1 MPNRRQ
7 FVTGTAAAALGAAAL
22 PRSDASAAQASFR
35 TTPERGGPRTAQPA
49 TGTNLTKFRDPLRIP
64 PVIRPTASTSSVTIR
79 QLATT
84 VQYHSELPP
93 TPVWAYEGSVPG
105 PTIDVR
111 SGQRIRVA
119 WENRIS
125 GSFPATA
132 IAVPFTGLDSL
143 LAPGRGSA
151 TPDPA
156 VAALPAWN
164 VVHLHGSVTGGGND
178 GWTENGVSPGQ
189 AQLSEYPNA
198 QRSTSLWY
206 HDHANGITAFNVFAG
221 LAGQYLI
228 RDAEEDALKLPSGSR
243 EVPLII
249 ADRNIDTDASGVP
262 NGRLLHRIGYID
274 GGDADHPSRLSLPF
288 IGPYNVVNGVIW
300 PYVPVDARWWRF
312 RVLNAANTREYTLE
326 LRLEHADGTLTPVPG
341 ALVQIGGDQGLL
353 PAPVHLDALTLGAAE
368 RADVLI
374 NFGAFPGAR
383 LRLIDTNTSGVSPL
397 GPEVLQFRVGPAP
410 STDTF
415 TLPAVLSPSFR
426 RLTPADI
433 PADHVERWIAFSTD
447 DGTPL
452 GHPEIWEL
460 SPTPAGYLPQNGE
473 RLVTV
478 TGRDGVARSFRRSAH
493 TFEDPVGFFVAKD
506 GWEVWNFVHL
516 TGPGHPAHIHL
527 VGFQAFGRD
536 IYDVSAT
543 TDTGSDVVRWTAA
556 YRAPGVLGP
565 EEQGWKDT
573 VRVEPLQAVTL
584 AGQFT
589 GATGRYL
596 YHCHILEHEDEGMM
610 RPFVVAPKEVLAR
623 MGQHSAHQH

>member
-7 FVTGTAAAALGAAAL
+7 FVTGAAAAALGAAAL
-22 PRSDASAAQASFR
+22 PRSTAEAAPAALH
-35 TTPERGGPRTAQPA
+35 TAPERGGPLIAHPA
-49 TGTNLTKFRDPLRIP
+49 TGTTLTKFRDPIRIP
-64 PVIRPTASTSSVTIR
+64 PVIKPTASASSLTVR

-84 VQYHSELPP
+84 VQFHSELPP

-119 WENRIS
+119 WENRIT
-125 GSFPATA
+125 GAFPATA
-132 IAVPFTGLDSL
+132 IAVPFTDLNSL
-143 LAPGRGSA
+143 LAPGRGTA

-178 GWTENGVSPGQ
+178 GWTENGVSPGD
-189 AQLSEYPNA
+189 AQLSEYPNG
-198 QRSTSLWY
+198 QRSTALWY

-228 RDAEEDALKLPSGSR
+228 RDAEEDALKLPSGTR
-243 EVPLII
+243 EIPLTI

-262 NGRLLHRIGYID
+262 NGRLLHRVGYID
-274 GGDADHPSRLSLPF
+274 SGDPAHPSRLSLPF

-300 PYVPVDARWWRF
+300 PYVPVDAHWWRF

-326 LRLEHADGTLTPVPG
+326 LRLEHADGTLTPVTG

-353 PAPVHLDALTLGAAE
+353 PAPVHLDRLTLGAAE
-368 RADVLI
+368 RADLLI
-374 NFGAFPGAR
+374 DFKAFPGAR
-383 LRLIDTNTSGVSPL
+383 LRLIDTNTSAPSQL
-397 GPEVLQFRVGPAP
+397 GPEILQFRVGPAP

-415 TLPAVLSPSFR
+415 TLPAVLSPSFH
-426 RLTPADI
+426 RLTAAGV
-433 PADHVERWIAFSTD
+433 PADHVERWVAFSTD

-460 SPTPAGYLPQNGE
+460 TPTPAGYVAQNGD

-478 TGRDGVARSFRRSAH
+478 TGSDGTTRNFRRSAR
-493 TFEDPVGFFVAKD
+493 TFEDPVGFFVEKD

-527 VGFQAFGRD
+527 VGFQALGRD
-536 IYDVSAT
+536 TYTVSAT
-543 TDTGSDVVRWTAA
+543 TDTGSDVVHWTAA
-556 YRAPGVLGP
+556 YSAPGVLGP

-573 VRVEPLQAVTL
+573 IRVGPLQAVTL

-623 MGQHSAHQH
+623 MDQHSAHQH